1 MTQLTDNV
9 IAIPIPS
16 MAFGIMTN
24 NYGTHSELIYML
36 SMSDIS
42 DDDNSEETLIT
53 KPLPPGSYEF
63 LFTTD
68 GASEEDARK
77 VVEEDNRGYKHYW
90 EDKGHVPRGFNS
102 RYKTSV
108 ESLASLLRS
117 KHLEGNHAI
126 IKLRIERL

>member
-24 NYGTHSELIYML
+24 NYGTHSELI
-36 SMSDIS
+36 
-42 DDDNSEETLIT
+42 T

-77 VVEEDNRGYKHYW
+77 VVKELEAGYKGYDVNNDDVLFW
-90 EDKGHVPRGFNS
+90 REA
-102 RYKTSV
+102 TQ
-108 ESLASLLRS
+108 SLSSLLRS
-117 KHLEGNHAI
+117 KSLEGNHAI